1 MENSRMSDMTT
12 ADVAFLADARSETTW
27 TEAADEPILPA
38 RHVVAAIVLLIGATV
53 LALLVTSI

>member
-1 MENSRMSDMTT
+1 MSDMTT